1 MSASTGWNS
10 YSPPSDQRI
19 EPGSSHLVTL
29 MCRPI
34 TASTGVTLTVM
45 VATPLLV
52 IDDLHASVED
62 TEILKGITLT
72 INGGETHAIMG
83 PNGSGKSTLANV
95 LLGHPSYVV
104 TKGTITYKGEDI
116 TEAAPEVRG
125 QAGMFLGFQYPEEI
139 PGVSVVNFLR
149 TALSNRTGTEY
160 TVLELRLKVM
170 EAMSDL
176 GMEASFADRYLN
188 EGFSGG
194 ERKRN
199 EILQMTILEPDF
211 AVLDETDSGL
221 DIDALK
227 IVAEGVQRLRNESRG
242 FLIIT
247 HYQRMLEYIT
257 PDIVHVLID
266 GHIVETGGPAL
277 ADRIEE
283 TGYDD
288 FRVKATHG

>member
-1 MSASTGWNS
+1 
-10 YSPPSDQRI
+10 
-19 EPGSSHLVTL
+19 
-29 MCRPI
+29 
-34 TASTGVTLTVM
+34 M
-45 VATPLLV
+45 VETPLLV
-52 IDDLHASVED
+52 IDNLHASVEG
-62 TEILKGITLT
+62 TEILKGVSLT
-72 INGGETHAIMG
+72 INAGETHAIMG

-95 LLGHPSYVV
+95 LLGHPSYKV
-104 TKGTITYKGEDI
+104 TEGTITYKGEDI
-116 TEAAPEVRG
+116 TAAAPEVRG

-170 EAMSDL
+170 EAMSEL

-199 EILQMTILEPDF
+199 EILQMAVLEPEF

-227 IVAEGVQRLRNESRG
+227 IVAEGVERLRNDDRG

-247 HYQRMLEYIT
+247 HYQRMLDYIT
-257 PDIVHVLID
+257 PDVVHVFMD
-266 GHIVETGGPAL
+266 GRIIESGDADL
-277 ADRIEE
+277 ADTIEE
-283 TGYDD
+283 SGYDSYRS
-288 FRVKATHG
+288 RVPTS